1 LASSRGGALATPARS
16 PSPRRAP
23 AHAPRPAP
31 RRAPAPVAAP
41 QPPTESRRAGR
52 RVRAGGAIAWISVG
66 AVLLA
71 GVVFINLAVLR
82 LNLRLERA
90 TQTRAQLRAQDAA
103 LESALSS
110 ALASGRIQQLA
121 QDRDGLVQA
130 DPSSIG
136 YITLGR

>member
-1 LASSRGGALATPARS
+1 VPD
-16 PSPRRAP
+16 
-23 AHAPRPAP
+23 PAP
-31 RRAPAPVAAP
+31 GTRPPAETRRTA
-41 QPPTESRRAGR
+41 R
-52 RVRAGGAIAWISVG
+52 RVRAGGAIAWIGVG
-66 AVLLA
+66 AVLLG

-103 LESALSS
+103 LESTLSS

>member
-1 LASSRGGALATPARS
+1 MASSRGGALATPART

-23 AHAPRPAP
+23 AGAPRPAP
-31 RRAPAPVAAP
+31 RRAPVPRGEARAPA
-41 QPPTESRRAGR
+41 RRGER
-52 RVRAGGAIAWISVG
+52 RVRAGGAIAWIGVG

-71 GVVFINLAVLR
+71 GVVFVNLAVLR
-82 LNLRLERA
+82 LNLRLQRA
-90 TQTRAQLRAQDAA
+90 TESRSQLLAQNAA
-103 LESALSS
+103 LESKLST

-121 QDRDGLVQA
+121 QSRDGLVQA

>member
-1 LASSRGGALATPARS
+1 LASSRGGALATPARGAS
-16 PSPRRAP
+16 PGRAP
-23 AHAPRPAP
+23 AHAPRRGP
-31 RRAPAPVAAP
+31 APAPAP
-41 QPPTESRRAGR
+41 GPRVEARGAGK
-52 RVRAGGAIAWISVG
+52 RVRAGGAIAWIGVC

-82 LNLRLERA
+82 LNLRLQRA

-103 LESALSS
+103 LESALST

-121 QDRDGLVQA
+121 QSQDGLVQA